1 MGSHE
6 MTSSLLAIDASTE
19 ACTVAFG
26 SGDRVVYRYSE
37 QPRRHTELILP
48 MVDEVLAE
56 AGVDLAQVDGV
67 AFGRGPGA
75 FTGLR
80 IGAGVVQ
87 GLAFALDIPVVPVSS
102 LAIIAQRAFREH
114 KARRIHVAM
123 DARMGE
129 VYWATFV
136 VGDNE
141 LVEPVS
147 KEALSAPE
155 DIGVRP
161 EAVEEQGVEWFGAGS
176 GWCYGDLLSGQIPSV
191 TAWDQNLYPHGLDL
205 MPLAQSCYSDGMTVT
220 AEEALP
226 VYLRNN
232 IAAKKTVSGR

>member
-1 MGSHE
+1 

-26 SGDRVVYRYSE
+26 SGERVVYRYSE
-37 QPRRHTELILP
+37 QPRRHAQLILP

-56 AGVDLAQVDGV
+56 AGVALTQVDGV

-80 IGAGVVQ
+80 IAAGVVQ
-87 GLAFALDIPVVPVSS
+87 GLAFALDVPVVPVSS

-114 KARRIHVAM
+114 KVRRIHVAM

-129 VYWATFV
+129 VYWGRFV
-136 VGDNE
+136 VGDDE

-147 KEALSAPE
+147 KEVLSVPE
-155 DIGVRP
+155 DIGVRSG
-161 EAVEEQGVEWFGAGS
+161 AVEEQNVHWFGAGS
-176 GWCYGDLLSGQIPSV
+176 GWCYGDLLSGHPPSV
-191 TAWDQNLYPHGLDL
+191 KAWDQNIYPHGLDL
-205 MPLAQSCYSDGMTVT
+205 MPLAQSCYRNGLIVS
-220 AEEALP
+220 AEEAQP
-226 VYLRNN
+226 VYLRNKV
-232 IAAKKTVSGR
+232 AVKKTVSGR